1 MLEPGSAGDRTVCKF
16 VDTACSR
23 WEAYE
28 LNVSH
33 VETDFFSGL
42 LALPTDCSWVQQWIM
57 TLNCSQP

>member
-1 MLEPGSAGDRTVCKF
+1 MLEPGCVGDRTVRKF
-16 VDTACSR
+16 VYTPRSR
-23 WEAYE
+23 RETYE